1 MLKGSSV
8 ALERI
13 EGVFINPPPT
23 SPQANDDLM
32 CEFSEDVYDE
42 IASHLEGYGNIRPS
56 E

>member
-1 MLKGSSV
+1 MLKGSLL

-23 SPQANDDLM
+23 SPQANDDLI
-32 CEFSEDVYDE
+32 CEFSEDVCDE
-42 IASHLEGYGNIRPS
+42 IVSHLEGYGNIRPS